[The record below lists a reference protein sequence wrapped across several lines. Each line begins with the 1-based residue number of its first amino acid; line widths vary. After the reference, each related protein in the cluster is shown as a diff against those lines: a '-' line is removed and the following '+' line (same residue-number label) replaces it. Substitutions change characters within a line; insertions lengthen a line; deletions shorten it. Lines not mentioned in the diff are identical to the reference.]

1 MLNKEQ
7 VFVPKYFIYTLLM
20 KDIFKKGDTKIFKHI
35 ISKDDMA
42 TFESGTV
49 HEVYSTFALGRDA
62 EWCTRLFV
70 LEMKDADEE
79 GIGTFVNI
87 QHLSP
92 ALVGNE
98 VIFTGTYEEL
108 DGNQLVCS
116 FEAKVGERII
126 AKGSTGQKII
136 KKEKLQLLIGSIG
149 RL

>member
-1 MLNKEQ
+1 
-7 VFVPKYFIYTLLM
+7 M
-20 KDIFKKGDTKIFKHI
+20 KNIFKKGDTKIFKHI
-35 ISKDDMA
+35 VLKDDTA

-70 LEMKDADEE
+70 LEMKDVDEE
-79 GIGTFVNI
+79 GIGTFINI

-92 ALVGNE
+92 ALVASE
-98 VIFTGTYEEL
+98 IIFIGIYEEL
-108 DGNQLVCS
+108 NGNELMCS

-136 KKEKLQLLIGSIG
+136 KKEKLQLLFGSIG